1 MLKKPIKIH
10 LQTALC
16 LLLFSSS
23 AFAKDIK
30 FLEAAYE
37 DGLYLFVEKN
47 AAELLD
53 QKDIQDQKVIVDK
66 LQLLWVASL
75 VSRHAYVDALAR
87 LDKIEATTQGK
98 LSPKLKYYKAISLFY
113 VYVKEGEPLPEDV
126 MSPHDL
132 LVQIEMQLDTD
143 LERKTSKFYR
153 AWDLYEQGEYNRSSD
168 LLNLLASGLIPDELG
183 EKVKYLFARSLFY
196 SNPPQYEKS
205 QQILKELIGK
215 YKTSKQMARYYFW
228 KAECFFEL
236 NQLQE
241 AEMAY
246 REVLNHQPD
255 TSAQVDVHYNL
266 GWLYASM
273 GELNKATQHLET
285 LLQPAWKEA
294 AKHYRAASAYKLA
307 NIYLLLDL
315 PGKTLNAVGAVLN
328 DEALKYHGHLV
339 TGEAYLKLEAW
350 DEAVNSL
357 SLAMGSPTTNIR
369 LKAERK
375 LAIANL
381 NLKKY
386 DLALQGLKKLINT
399 EDPLPLDYRIQIQ
412 LDLAKVYLE
421 MGDVYVA
428 QNIYRDLLKEKSK
441 NIEAGINYHLAK
453 CAMQTNPLVSC
464 IYERDHLS
472 RKLREGRI
480 SSDDYQM
487 QRNALKV
494 RVSSVLSRI
503 WTMANEES
511 KLASQL
517 SKQEV
522 IAVLGAIS
530 ETNIENLL
538 QELEDKHFEEY
549 GDLPS
554 TMGQESSMFI
564 SLSEKFV
571 TEVFFSKEKLPDYQS
586 AREILKPV
594 SNVFIYLQIKPI
606 SDHLNEVISL
616 GKKSPYLA
624 LAYRDKA
631 DLHKDQ
637 DLPGVV
643 LENLFHAIQS
653 TTDPKLK
660 SQYLLELTNL
670 HIEEAQK
677 LVQKSE
683 SNASGENDIV
693 DPKTQKFKV
702 VQALNYLDEILALDN
717 IAKVTI
723 TKLQHQ
729 CHLIM
734 TDYESAERVLTEFL
748 NSSEPHKDLVEIEA
762 LLIQFYLDH
771 RMDRAAAQQRILH
784 AERIEASNISDAHKH
799 RYLAALEFL
808 NQNDLQKKAYELLQ
822 ALAAYQPRNTWTYK
836 AALKQAEVF
845 QKTGKTAEAAK
856 LLTVLKNEQSKDM
869 PETLVYEWNMIHG
882 RLALQQNDYKLA
894 SQYFKRVYD
903 MALPQH
909 EVKSVAMLEYAK
921 ALKQLNAEK
930 ASDVYLQFYYQFA
943 AHDERETALLKSCE
957 LKLQAISSYTQ
968 PDSKLVAK
976 RQLQKLI
983 TKLASDTER
992 VKLMDQ
998 VKSL

>member
-1 MLKKPIKIH
+1 MKMH
-10 LQTALC
+10 LQTLFC
-16 LLLFSSS
+16 LLLLS
-23 AFAKDIK
+23 APALAKDIK
-30 FLEAAYE
+30 FLEAAFK

-47 AAELLD
+47 ASEMLA
-53 QKDIQDQKVIVDK
+53 QKETLEQKVIVDK

-75 VSRHAYVDALAR
+75 VSRHAYIDALAR
-87 LDKIEATTQGK
+87 LDEIEKSRQGK
-98 LSPKLKYYKAISLFY
+98 LDSKLMYYKAISLFY
-113 VYVKEGEPLPEDV
+113 VYVKEGEPLPEGV
-126 MSPHDL
+126 MTPHDI
-132 LVQIEMQLDTD
+132 LVKIEMDLETD

-168 LLNLLASGLIPDELG
+168 LLNLLASGLIPDELS
-183 EKVKYLFARSLFY
+183 EKVKFLFARSLFY
-196 SNPPQYEKS
+196 SDPRQYQKS
-205 QQILKELIGK
+205 LQTLNDLIGK
-215 YKTSKQMARYYFW
+215 YKKSENMARYHFW
-228 KAECFFEL
+228 KAECYFET
-236 NQLQE
+236 NQLEE

-246 REVLNHQPD
+246 LEVLNHQPD
-255 TSAQVDVHYNL
+255 TITQVDVHYNL

-273 GELNKATQHLET
+273 GELKKATKHLET
-285 LLQPAWKEA
+285 LLQPTWKEA
-294 AKHYRAASAYKLA
+294 SKHFRSASAYKLA

-315 PGKTLNAVGAVLN
+315 PGKTLNVVSAVLN
-328 DEALKYHGHLV
+328 DDALKYHGQLL
-339 TGEAYLKLEAW
+339 TGEAYMKLEAW
-350 DEAVNSL
+350 EEAVISL
-357 SLAMGSPTTNIR
+357 SQAMGSPTTNVR

-375 LAIANL
+375 LAITNL
-381 NLKKY
+381 HLKKY
-386 DLALQGLKKLINT
+386 DLALQGLKKLVQT
-399 EDPLPLDYRIQIQ
+399 EEPLPLDYRIQIQ

-441 NIEAGINYHLAK
+441 NIEAGIHYHLGK
-453 CAMQTNPLVSC
+453 CAMRTNPLISC

-472 RKLREGRI
+472 DKLQQGRI
-480 SSDDYQM
+480 SADDYQM

-511 KLASQL
+511 KLASKL

-522 IAVLGAIS
+522 IAVLGNITD
-530 ETNIENLL
+530 TNIESLL
-538 QELEDKHFEEY
+538 KELENEHYEDY

-554 TMGQESSMFI
+554 TLGQESSMFI

-571 TEVFFSKEKLPDYQS
+571 SEVFFNKEKLPDYRS
-586 AREILKPV
+586 ARETLKPV
-594 SNVFIYLQIKPI
+594 SNVFIYLQVKPI

-643 LENLFHAIQS
+643 LENLFHAIQA

-660 SQYLLELTNL
+660 SQYLLKLSNL

-683 SNASGENDIV
+683 SSALNKNDIV

-702 VQALNYLDEILALDN
+702 KQALTYLDEILELGY
-717 IAKVTI
+717 ISKVTVS
-723 TKLQHQ
+723 KLQHQ
-729 CHLIM
+729 CHLII
-734 TDYESAERVLTEFL
+734 TDFESAERTLTDFVD
-748 NSSEPHKDLVEIEA
+748 SSEPLNDIVEIEK

-771 RMDRAAAQQRILH
+771 RMDRAAAKQRLLH
-784 AERIEASNISDAHKH
+784 AGRIEASNIKEAHKH

-808 NQNDLQKKAYELLQ
+808 NQNDLQKQ
-822 ALAAYQPRNTWTYK
+822 ALQLLKELVAYQPRNDWTYK
-836 AALKQAEVF
+836 AALKQAEIF
-845 QKTGKTAEAAK
+845 QKIGKTESAAK
-856 LLTVLKNEQSKDM
+856 ILNALKNEKGKDM
-869 PETLVYEWNMIHG
+869 PQALLYEWNMVHG

-909 EVKSVAMLEYAK
+909 EMKSMAMLEYAK

-943 AHDERETALLKSCE
+943 SHVERESALLKSCE
-957 LKLQAISSYTQ
+957 LKIQALSDYTQ
-968 PDSKLVAK
+968 PDSKMVAK
-976 RQLQKLI
+976 QQLQKLI
-983 TKLASDTER
+983 IKLVNDTER

>member
-1 MLKKPIKIH
+1 MKTHFRVLFS
-10 LQTALC
+10 
-16 LLLFSSS
+16 LLLLS
-23 AFAKDIK
+23 ATVQAKDIK
-30 FLEAAYE
+30 FLEAAYD

-47 AAELLD
+47 AAELLAD
-53 QKDIQDQKVIVDK
+53 QEILQQRVVVDK

-75 VSRHAYVDALAR
+75 VARHAYVDALAR
-87 LDKIEATTQGK
+87 LDKIEQTSSGK

-113 VYVKEGEPLPEDV
+113 VYVKEGEPLPEGV
-126 MSPHDL
+126 MTPHDM
-132 LVQIEMQLDTD
+132 LVQIEMSLETD

-168 LLNLLASGLIPDELG
+168 LLNLLASGLIPDDLG
-183 EKVKYLFARSLFY
+183 EKVKYLYARSLFY

-205 QQILKELIGK
+205 NQVLKELIGK
-215 YKTSKQMARYYFW
+215 YKKSEHLTRYYYW

-236 NQLQE
+236 NQLEE

-246 REVLNHQPD
+246 LEVLNHQPD
-255 TSAQVDVHYNL
+255 VETQIDVHYNL
-266 GWLYASM
+266 GWLYASK
-273 GELNKATQHLET
+273 GELKKATQHLET
-285 LLQPAWKEA
+285 LLQPNWKKA
-294 AKHYRAASAYKLA
+294 SKHYRAASAYKLA

-315 PGKTLNAVGAVLN
+315 PGKTLNVVAPALN

-339 TGEAYLKLEAW
+339 TGDAYLELEAW
-350 DEAVNSL
+350 EEAVISL
-357 SLAMGSPTTNIR
+357 SQAMGSPNTNVR

-375 LAIANL
+375 LAVANL
-381 NLKKY
+381 NLQKY
-386 DLALQGLKKLINT
+386 DLALQGLKKLVNS
-399 EDPLPLDYRIQIQ
+399 EEPLPLDYRIQIQ

-428 QNIYRDLLKEKSK
+428 QNIYNDLLKEKSK
-441 NIEAGINYHLAK
+441 NIEAGIHYHLGK
-453 CAMQTNPLVSC
+453 CAMKTNPLISC

-472 RKLREGRI
+472 SKLQEGRI
-480 SSDDYQM
+480 SVEDYQM
-487 QRNALKV
+487 HRNALKV
-494 RVSSVLSRI
+494 KVSSVLSRI

-511 KLASQL
+511 KLASKL

-522 IAVLGAIS
+522 IKLLGAITD
-530 ETNIENLL
+530 TNIENLL
-538 QELEDKHFEEY
+538 KELENKHFEEF

-554 TMGQESSMFI
+554 NLGQESSMFI

-571 TEVFFSKEKLPDYQS
+571 DEVFFNKEKLPDYQS
-586 AREILKPV
+586 ARDILKPV
-594 SNVFIYLQIKPI
+594 SNVFTYLQVKPI

-660 SQYLLELTNL
+660 SQYLLKLSNL

-683 SNASGENDIV
+683 LNSSENDIV

-702 VQALNYLDEILALDN
+702 KQALNYLDEILELGY
-717 IAKVTI
+717 ISKVTVAQ
-723 TKLQHQ
+723 LQHQ
-729 CHLIM
+729 CHLII
-734 TDYESAERVLTEFL
+734 TDYESAEKVLTNFI
-748 NSSEPHKDLVEIEA
+748 NSSEPHEGKVEIEK
-762 LLIQFYLDH
+762 LLIQFYLDQN
-771 RMDRAAAQQRILH
+771 MDLSAASQRLIH
-784 AERIEASNISDAHKH
+784 AKRIEATDLKAAHKH
-799 RYLAALEFL
+799 RYLAALEML
-808 NQNDLQKKAYELLQ
+808 NQEDGQKKALQLLEQ
-822 ALAAYQPRNTWTYK
+822 LVAYQPRNEWTYK

-845 QKTGKTAEAAK
+845 QKIGKTESAAK
-856 LLTVLKNEQSKDM
+856 LLSILKDERGKEM
-869 PETLVYEWNMIHG
+869 PQALLYEWNMVHG
-882 RLALQQNDYKLA
+882 RLALQQNEYKLA

-909 EVKSVAMLEYAK
+909 EVKSMAMLEYAK
-921 ALKQLNAEK
+921 ALKQLSAEK

-943 AHDERETALLKSCE
+943 GHDERESALLKSCE
-957 LKLQAISSYTQ
+957 LKLKAISGYTQ
-968 PDSKLVAK
+968 PDSKMVAK
-976 RQLQKLI
+976 QQLQKLI
-983 TKLASDTER
+983 TKLVNDNER